1 MTKNK
6 RAVLEIIHI
15 GGCVKLR
22 KDFTVLIVSQRMT
35 ERVSQNSRNMRDW
48 KRKLILVFC
57 NKIFGPEGTTKMV
70 PPKREVLK
78 TRVFRVFWPKMV
90 RKKNRKSFKKFYR
103 LVQRLKP
110 RSIQNAIENYSDRRS
125 VS

>member
-15 GGCVKLR
+15 GGCANLR

-57 NKIFGPEGTTKMV
+57 NKIFGPEGTTKTV
-70 PPKREVLK
+70 PPNREVLR
-78 TRVFRVFWPKMV
+78 TSILRVFWPKIV
-90 RKKNRKSFKKFYR
+90 RKKNRKRFKKIYR
-103 LVQRLKP
+103 LVQRF
-110 RSIQNAIENYSDRRS
+110 
-125 VS
+125 